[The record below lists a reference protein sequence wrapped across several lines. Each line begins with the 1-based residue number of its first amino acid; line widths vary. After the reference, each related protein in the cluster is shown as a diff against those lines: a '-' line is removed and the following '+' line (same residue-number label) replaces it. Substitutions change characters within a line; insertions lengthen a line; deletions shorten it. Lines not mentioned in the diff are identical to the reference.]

1 MTALDIRDLIMAKHA
16 KYGDICIP
24 ECYAGGH
31 RIDLFVICKSGID
44 IAYEIKVSRS
54 DFNGDNKWQEYL
66 KYCNEFYFAT
76 PLGIIKKDEL
86 PAEAGLIVATSTG
99 SSMRIRKNA
108 QRRSVDIP
116 VSFYRKIITNR
127 MLPKGQQKFLR
138 ISHKK
143 EYWEEWLENKE
154 IDATFGWKVSKK
166 IGEVVKEEILKVRDK
181 NVDLMY
187 ENEKF
192 HDIKKMLLEM
202 GMTEDDF
209 CDYQMTFRKKVRKL
223 VESLPAD
230 FNETLVNLRNQID
243 ATLERSTP

>member
-1 MTALDIRDLIMAKHA
+1 MTALDIRDLLMAKHA

-66 KYCNEFYFAT
+66 GYCNEFYFAT
-76 PLGIIKKDEL
+76 PLGIIGKDEL
-86 PAEAGLIVATSTG
+86 PPEAGLIVVTSTG
-99 SSMRIRKNA
+99 SSMRIRKKA
-108 QRRSVDIP
+108 QRRTIETP

-127 MLPKGQQKFLR
+127 LLPKGQQKFLQ

-143 EYWEEWLENKE
+143 EYWEEWLENRK

-166 IGEVVKEEILKVRDK
+166 LGETVREEILKVRDK

-187 ENEKF
+187 ENKKLQ
-192 HDIKKMLLEM
+192 DIKKMLLEM
-202 GMTEDDF
+202 GMTEEDF
-209 CDYQMTFRKKVRKL
+209 DDYQWSFREKAQKL

-230 FNETLVNLRNQID
+230 FKETLVKLRDQID